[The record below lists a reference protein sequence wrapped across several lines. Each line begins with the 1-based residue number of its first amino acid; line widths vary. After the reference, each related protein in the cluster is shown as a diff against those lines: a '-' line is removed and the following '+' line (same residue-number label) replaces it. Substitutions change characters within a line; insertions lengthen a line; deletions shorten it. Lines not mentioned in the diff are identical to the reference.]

1 MIKNIIQ
8 KYYKH
13 LIAIIAFILIS
24 YAYFSPLLEGKVI
37 QQGDK
42 TTFLGMSKEV
52 RDFRDNTG
60 EEALWTNSMF
70 GGMPTYLIST
80 KYPSNLIKKI
90 DGFLKFGARP
100 ASQLFL
106 CLLGFYIA
114 LLIFKVDPWLS
125 IIGAVAFA
133 FSSYFFIIIAA
144 GHNSKAIAIAYMA
157 PIIAGVY
164 LTYRK
169 KILLGA
175 AVTAIF
181 LALQLLANHLQITYY
196 TLIIILIFG
205 IYELIY
211 TIKEKSFNNFIK
223 TSSVLL
229 VAVLLAAASN
239 FSRIYTT
246 YEYGKHSI
254 RGKSELTHNADN
266 KTSGLDK
273 DYATAWSY
281 GIDETLTL
289 LIPNFKG
296 GASGGTVGTNSAS
309 YDFFKQMQGARY
321 AKQVIKQLPLYWG
334 SQPFTSG
341 PVYVGAIIFFLFV
354 LGIYIVDKKV
364 KWWLLTAT
372 ILSVLLA
379 WGHNL
384 NWLTN
389 LFLDYFP
396 GYNKFRTV
404 SMTLVIAQFTIPLLG
419 LLALKNVFSGNIDKD
434 KILKAI
440 KNSFYIT
447 GGITLFFAIF
457 PGLFFNFSAES
468 DQQYIAQGAQG
479 FVDALRED
487 RQSLLQADAVR
498 SLIFIALSFAVVY
511 AFLSK
516 KLTRNIAMLALFALI
531 ITDMWS
537 VNKRYLNNDNFISKR
552 EAKTPFKPTQANK
565 LILQDK
571 DPNFRVLNLTVSTF
585 NDASTSYF
593 HKSIGGYHGA
603 KMKRYQEI
611 INYHISKNNMR
622 VLNMLN
628 TKYFIVPDKSKNR
641 SPQVQKNPNA
651 LGNAWFVKD
660 YSLVA
665 DADAEIEALYDFD
678 PKTEAIVDKR
688 FDKLLDSKSLQY
700 DSTAGISLVDYK
712 PNILIY
718 KSSSETKQL
727 AVFSEIYYP
736 KGWKAYID
744 NKPAEYLRAN
754 YILRAMIIPE
764 GNHEIE
770 FKFKPKSYFVGNKV
784 SLTASSIL
792 LLLLLGV
799 IIYEL
804 AFIVKNIKRLN
815 NEK

>member
-1 MIKNIIQ
+1 MNNQSIRKLFPFI
-8 KYYKH
+8 
-13 LIAIIAFILIS
+13 IAIITFILIS
-24 YAYFSPLLEGKVI
+24 YAYFFPLLEGKVI

-70 GGMPTYLIST
+70 GGMPAYLISV
-80 KYPSNLIKKI
+80 KYSSNLIKKL
-90 DGFLKFGARP
+90 DSFLKIGSRP

-125 IIGAVAFA
+125 IIGAIAFA

-164 LTYRK
+164 LAYKR

-175 AVTAIF
+175 AITAIF

-196 TLIIILIFG
+196 TLIIILIYG
-205 IYELIY
+205 IYELYY
-211 TIKEKSFNNFIK
+211 TIKEKTYNKFIK
-223 TSSVLL
+223 ASAILI
-229 VAVLLAAASN
+229 VAVILAVASN
-239 FSRIYTT
+239 FSSIWTT
-246 YEYGKHSI
+246 YEYGKYST
-254 RGKSELTHNADN
+254 RGKSELTHDAEN

-296 GASGGTVGTNSAS
+296 GASGGALSTKSAT
-309 YDFFKQMQGARY
+309 YKFFKQMQGARY

-341 PVYVGAIIFFLFV
+341 PVYAGAIVIFLFV
-354 LGIYIVDKKV
+354 LGIFIVDRKI

-372 ILSVLLA
+372 VLSILLA

-384 NWLTN
+384 NWFTN
-389 LFLDYFP
+389 FFMEYVP

-404 SMTLVIAQFTIPLLG
+404 SMTLVIAEFTIPLLAF
-419 LLALKNVFSGNIDKD
+419 LALRDIFSGNIEKNELI
-434 KILKAI
+434 KTI

-447 GGITLFFAIF
+447 GGLALFFAIF
-457 PGLFFNFSAES
+457 PGLFFNFTAES

-487 RQSLLQADAVR
+487 RQSILQADAIR
-498 SLIFIALSFAVVY
+498 SFIFIALSFVVLY

-516 KLTRNIAMLALFALI
+516 KLSRNITMLALFALI
-531 ITDMWS
+531 TTDMWS
-537 VNKRYLNNDNFISKR
+537 VNKRYLNNDYFISKR
-552 EAKTPFKPTQANK
+552 EAKTPFQATQANK
-565 LILQDK
+565 LILQDT
-571 DPNFRVLNLTVSTF
+571 DPDFRVLNLSVNTF

-611 INYHISKNNMR
+611 IDFHISKNNMD

-628 TKYFIVPDKSKNR
+628 TKYFIIPDR
-641 SPQVQKNPNA
+641 SRKGPAQVQRNPYA
-651 LGNAWFVKD
+651 LGNAWFVKN
-660 YSLVA
+660 YRLV
-665 DADAEIEALYDFD
+665 DNADAEIEALYDFD

-688 FDKLLDSKSLQY
+688 FEKLLISESINY
-700 DSTAGISLVDYK
+700 DSTASIILKDYK
-712 PNILIY
+712 PNKLIY
-718 KSSSETKQL
+718 NSWSQTDQL

-736 KGWKAYID
+736 KGWEVYID
-744 NKPAEYLRAN
+744 KKPAKYLRAN
-754 YILRAMIIPE
+754 YILRAMIIPK

-770 FKFKPKSYFVGNKV
+770 WEFKPKSYLIGNKI
-784 SLTASSIL
+784 SLASSSL
-792 LLLLLGV
+792 LLLLFFG
-799 IIYEL
+799 IIFYE
-804 AFIVKNIKRLN
+804 IKLYYKK
-815 NEK
+815 ETQE